1 MVSAIA
7 LVDRDFDAKGGE
19 VDEQYE
25 RATLELEE
33 LSYDDSIRR
42 SMHISLTFIKLDSKG
57 GGEMVIG
64 KMVDLHMILDD
75 ASNTEN
81 ACT

>member
-33 LSYDDSIRR
+33 LSYDDSIG
-42 SMHISLTFIKLDSKG
+42 HISLTFIKLDSKG

-64 KMVDLHMILDD
+64 KTVDLHVILDD

>member
-7 LVDRDFDAKGGE
+7 LVDPDFHAKGGE

-42 SMHISLTFIKLDSKG
+42 SMHISSTFIKLDSKG

-64 KMVDLHMILDD
+64 KTVDLHVILDD

>member
-1 MVSAIA
+1 MPKV
-7 LVDRDFDAKGGE
+7 GE

-57 GGEMVIG
+57 GGEMVIR
-64 KMVDLHMILDD
+64 KMVDLHVILDD